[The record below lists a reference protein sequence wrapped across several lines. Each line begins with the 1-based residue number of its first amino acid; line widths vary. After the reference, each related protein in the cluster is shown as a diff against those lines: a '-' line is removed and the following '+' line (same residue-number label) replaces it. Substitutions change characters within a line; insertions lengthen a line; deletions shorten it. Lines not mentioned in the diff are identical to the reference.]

1 MMAAGESVPPKP
13 QGWAGISHSM
23 LLEVAELLMQLWLPL
38 EDRGEV
44 LYTENYVVIQIWFQ
58 VNKPKKIK
66 IQQFSRNMYV
76 LFLSVLYFG
85 LFAVTFVVLGGVS
98 FPIIISSE
106 Q

>member
-1 MMAAGESVPPKP
+1 
-13 QGWAGISHSM
+13 
-23 LLEVAELLMQLWLPL
+23 
-38 EDRGEV
+38 
-44 LYTENYVVIQIWFQ
+44 
-58 VNKPKKIK
+58 
-66 IQQFSRNMYV
+66 MYV